1 MTQPSRFPPSDR
13 PDLGDRLLA
22 AVAERDQA
30 MAQRLVQQ
38 WAHRR
43 GLPAL
48 EALIAGPLRAG
59 QGVGAAEWL
68 RLQSGLNTN
77 PELDLGTG
85 PSLVQPDLQPGVQPT
100 LQRVDQ
106 RVDQR
111 AVLALVQEALAPAA
125 SSAAPAPFAHASL
138 RAWLPE
144 AEEHDDFDL
153 PLAS

>member
-43 GLPAL
+43 GLAAL
-48 EALIAGPLRAG
+48 EALIAGPLSAG

-68 RLQSGLNTN
+68 RSQAGLETN
-77 PELDLGTG
+77 
-85 PSLVQPDLQPGVQPT
+85 LQPSVQPT
-100 LQRVDQ
+100 VQLVVQP
-106 RVDQR
+106 
-111 AVLALVQEALAPAA
+111 AVLALVQDALAPAA
-125 SSAAPAPFAHASL
+125 SNAAPAPFAHASL
-138 RAWLPE
+138 RAWLPD
-144 AEEHDDFDL
+144 AEELDDFDL

>member
-43 GLPAL
+43 GLAAL
-48 EALIAGPLRAG
+48 ESLIAGPLSAG

-68 RLQSGLNTN
+68 RSQAGLETNLQ
-77 PELDLGTG
+77 
-85 PSLVQPDLQPGVQPT
+85 PSVHPTVQLVVQP
-100 LQRVDQ
+100 
-106 RVDQR
+106 
-111 AVLALVQEALAPAA
+111 AVLALVQDALAPAA
-125 SSAAPAPFAHASL
+125 SNAAPAPFAHASL
-138 RAWLPE
+138 RAWLPD
-144 AEEHDDFDL
+144 AEELDDLDL

>member
-43 GLPAL
+43 GLAAL
-48 EALIAGPLRAG
+48 EALISGPLCVG

-68 RLQSGLNTN
+68 RSQAGLETNLQ
-77 PELDLGTG
+77 
-85 PSLVQPDLQPGVQPT
+85 PSVQPAMQPVV
-100 LQRVDQ
+100 QRVEQPVEQ
-106 RVDQR
+106 RP
-111 AVLALVQEALAPAA
+111 VLALVQDALAPAA
-125 SSAAPAPFAHASL
+125 RNAAPAPFAHASL
-138 RAWLPE
+138 RAWLPD
-144 AEEHDDFDL
+144 AEELDDFHL

>member
-43 GLPAL
+43 GLAAL
-48 EALIAGPLRAG
+48 EALISGPLCVG
-59 QGVGAAEWL
+59 QGVGAADWL
-68 RLQSGLNTN
+68 RSQAGLETNLQ
-77 PELDLGTG
+77 
-85 PSLVQPDLQPGVQPT
+85 PSVQPAMQPVV
-100 LQRVDQ
+100 QRVEQ
-106 RVDQR
+106 PVEKRP
-111 AVLALVQEALAPAA
+111 VLALVQDALAPAA
-125 SSAAPAPFAHASL
+125 RNAAPAPFAHASL
-138 RAWLPE
+138 RAWLPD
-144 AEEHDDFDL
+144 AEELDDFHL

>member
-43 GLPAL
+43 GLAAL
-48 EALIAGPLRAG
+48 EALISGPLCVG
-59 QGVGAAEWL
+59 QGVGAADWL
-68 RLQSGLNTN
+68 RSQAGLETN
-77 PELDLGTG
+77 LH
-85 PSLVQPDLQPGVQPT
+85 PSVQPAMQPVV
-100 LQRVDQ
+100 QRVEQPVEQ
-106 RVDQR
+106 RP
-111 AVLALVQEALAPAA
+111 VLALVQDALAPAA
-125 SSAAPAPFAHASL
+125 RNAAPAPFAHASL
-138 RAWLPE
+138 RAWLPD
-144 AEEHDDFDL
+144 AEELDDFHL